1 MTPFSLTSADVSL
14 LGHLQDNPRISM
26 AELAEKTN
34 SSVSPCWRRVKRL
47 EEAKVIEG
55 YTLTL
60 NRPALGLGIDAFVFV
75 RISSHTEEDAI
86 EFEEALKPI
95 PSILSCH
102 ILSGQDDYLLRVVA
116 RDIHDYATFGR
127 KVIAALPHVREVRS
141 AFVLNTIKDSA
152 QLPLAE
158 IVHASD

>member
-1 MTPFSLTSADVSL
+1 MHPFPLTAADVAL
-14 LGHLQDNPRISM
+14 LGHLQENPRISM

-47 EEAKVIEG
+47 EEAQVIEG
-55 YTLTL
+55 YRLAL
-60 NRPALGLGIDAFVFV
+60 NRAALGFGIDAFVFV

-102 ILSGQDDYLLRVVA
+102 ILSGQDDYLLRVIA
-116 RDIHDYATFGR
+116 RDIHDYAAFGR

-141 AFVLNTIKDSA
+141 AFVLNTIKDSE
-152 QLPLAE
+152 QLPIAE
-158 IVHASD
+158 LMHASE